1 MQKFLGIDKTTFSNL
16 EYIYNEIL
24 EVRVSESR
32 KDELDHKKG
41 REVNAKITLILYY
54 VYSSISIDTLSN

>member
-16 EYIYNEIL
+16 EYICNEIL
-24 EVRVSESR
+24 EVRVSEAR

-41 REVNAKITLILYY
+41 REVNAKITFQWKIL
-54 VYSSISIDTLSN
+54 